1 MLVLARQVGQQIIME
16 HEGVMIVVE
25 VVSLRSGEVKIG
37 VEAPKSVSV
46 DRREIWLKRKRD
58 EEAG

>member
-25 VVSLRSGEVKIG
+25 VVSMRHGEVKIG

>member
-25 VVSLRSGEVKIG
+25 VVSMRPGEVKIG